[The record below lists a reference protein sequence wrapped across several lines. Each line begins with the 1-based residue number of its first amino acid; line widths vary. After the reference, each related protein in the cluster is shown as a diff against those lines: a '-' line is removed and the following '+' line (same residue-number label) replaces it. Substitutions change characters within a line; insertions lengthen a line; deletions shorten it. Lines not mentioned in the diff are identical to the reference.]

1 MEEIGVIVEISGTLA
16 TIKTSKSG
24 SCDSCSA
31 KKNCVTI
38 SETEMLVEAEN
49 HIGAKVGDQV
59 MYSIGAGSIIK
70 AGIMLYLMPIIAFIS
85 GVVLGTY
92 AAPHFW
98 PETNPDLVT
107 GIFGLL
113 SLGFAFAGLKLYSR
127 ITAANSLYKPQIL
140 KVV

>member
-1 MEEIGVIVEISGTLA
+1 
-16 TIKTSKSG
+16 
-24 SCDSCSA
+24 
-31 KKNCVTI
+31 
-38 SETEMLVEAEN
+38 MLVEAEN
-49 HIGAKVGDQV
+49 RINAKVGDQV

-70 AGIMLYLMPIIAFIS
+70 AGIMLYLMPILAFIS
-85 GVVLGTY
+85 GVVIGTY

-107 GIFGLL
+107 GLFGLF
-113 SLGFAFAGLKLYSR
+113 SLALAFTGLKLYSR